1 MCRELELLPAHDLQQ
16 INTASVVTGESIMNE
31 IRPNV
36 AARAVRGLVLLAMFG
51 IVAVALLLWGVPVYS
66 RYQIRANAANEIQV
80 NELRIQQTEQ
90 LVQVEKQKAQIR
102 IVDAEGIAKSQQIIN
117 ATLTDR
123 YLQHEAIQAQMTMA
137 NSPNHTTIYIPSGN
151 NGIPLVKTVDE
162 QPTAVAAGK

>member
-1 MCRELELLPAHDLQQ
+1 MNDIPA
-16 INTASVVTGESIMNE
+16 
-31 IRPNV
+31 R
-36 AARAVRGLVLLAMFG
+36 AARTAGRFLSTAGILFVLL
-51 IVAVALLLWGVPVYS
+51 IALLLWGVPVYN
-66 RYQIRANAANEIQV
+66 RYQVRANAANEIQV

-102 IVDAEGIAKSQQIIN
+102 IVDAEGIARSQQIIN

-162 QPTAVAAGK
+162 PVTAPPGK

>member
-1 MCRELELLPAHDLQQ
+1 MVFGVL
-16 INTASVVTGESIMNE
+16 VVG
-31 IRPNV
+31 
-36 AARAVRGLVLLAMFG
+36 
-51 IVAVALLLWGVPVYS
+51 LLLWGIPEYG
-66 RYQIRANAANEIQV
+66 RYQTRANAANEIQV
-80 NELRIQQTEQ
+80 NALRIQQTQQ
-90 LVQVEKQKAQIR
+90 LVQVEQQKAQIR

-162 QPTAVAAGK
+162 QPAPASK

>member
-1 MCRELELLPAHDLQQ
+1 
-16 INTASVVTGESIMNE
+16 MNDV
-31 IRPNV
+31 RANL
-36 AARAVRGLVLLAMFG
+36 AGRAVRVLVTVGSFGVLVL
-51 IVAVALLLWGVPVYS
+51 ALLLWGIPVYG
-66 RYQIRANAANEIQV
+66 RYQVRANASNEIQV

-162 QPTAVAAGK
+162 PTQDKSK